1 MNKSPINYMGSK
13 RRLMDQLLPLF
24 PNNINTFYDLF
35 AGSMTVSL
43 NVEANH
49 YLVNDLDSE
58 LINMFNDLAN
68 LENDELATIRYDLNK
83 FLDKQYFL
91 KTRDIYNNFDNL
103 EGSTIKSVILYEL
116 ITCSFNGIPRFN
128 KKGEYN
134 IPYASKKR
142 IGTNTF
148 MDNKMKLLNNF
159 IKVCKNRDIDFESK
173 SYSYFLSFAKQ
184 DDFIYLDPPYW
195 NTSATYND
203 GSGKLSWNDKDEQTL
218 YQELTKIKDKTRFA
232 LSNVLVHHGQVNP
245 YLTKFIKDNHLHVY
259 HLNMNYS
266 NSTYHTKNKDKSD
279 EVLVTNY

>member
-1 MNKSPINYMGSK
+1 MGSK
-13 RRLMDQLLPLF
+13 RRLMGQLLPLF
-24 PNNINTFYDLF
+24 PNNINIFYDLF

-49 YLVNDLDSE
+49 YLVNDLDNT
-58 LINMFNDLAN
+58 LVGMFSDLTK
-68 LENDELATIRYDLNK
+68 LGNDEVLAIREDLNN
-83 FLDKQYFL
+83 FIDKQYYL
-91 KTRDIYNNFDNL
+91 KTRYIYNNFDNL

-134 IPYASKKR
+134 MPYSSKER
-142 IGTNTF
+142 IGTKTF
-148 MDNKMKLLNNF
+148 LDTKIKSLTNF

-173 SYSYFLSFAKQ
+173 PYNYFLEFAKQ
-184 DDFIYLDPPYW
+184 DDLIYLDPPYW

-203 GSGKLSWNDKDEQTL
+203 GSRKLSWNDEDEQTL

-245 YLTKFIKDNHLHVY
+245 YLAKFIKDNRLYVH
-259 HLNMNYS
+259 HLNMSYS
-266 NSTYHTKNKDKSD
+266 NSSYHTKNNDKSD
-279 EVLVTNY
+279 EVLITNY